1 MYPLSTSCTFTL
13 NSTVL
18 VCPAGTVTSIPFV
31 VKSSNVYSLSKS
43 FTFMLPSTK
52 LVPSGILS
60 FTTNVLGAFPSVFS
74 STITYLISFPAVTV
88 SPLAGSDVF
97 PILTCALFTV
107 SVVSFVGVPS
117 TVAVFFMSFVNV
129 SGSSSSTVT
138 SNVISLL
145 EYGCTFTVIPLLKFP
160 SSSVIGLPS
169 ILILSGTSVIPS
181 GILSIT
187 TTSSARPPSFFTVI
201 VYVIFS
207 PSTT

>member
-1 MYPLSTSCTFTL
+1 MFALFLIIYPLSKSFTVTL

-31 VKSSNVYSLSKS
+31 VKSSNAYSLSKS

-97 PILTCALFTV
+97 PILTCAFLT
-107 SVVSFVGVPS
+107 SSTTSFVS
-117 TVAVFFMSFVNV
+117 TL
-129 SGSSSSTVT
+129 ST
-138 SNVISLL
+138 NAL
-145 EYGCTFTVIPLLKFP
+145 F
-160 SSSVIGLPS
+160 
-169 ILILSGTSVIPS
+169 
-181 GILSIT
+181 
-187 TTSSARPPSFFTVI
+187 VI
-201 VYVIFS
+201 V
-207 PSTT
+207 P